1 MPAPAP
7 VPAPATAPAT
17 APDSEVAG
25 LMARVAALETE
36 LVGERAGRE
45 AAEQRGE
52 RLREENVR
60 LQVYH
65 YVHVFFCTNKKSIS
79 AIFAMKKN
87 DYCGQQ
93 VVILS
98 KSNY

>member
-1 MPAPAP
+1 MSAPAP
-7 VPAPATAPAT
+7 VLAPATAI
-17 APDSEVAG
+17 APNSEVAG

-36 LVGERAGRE
+36 LAGERAGRE

-65 YVHVFFCTNKKSIS
+65 CTVF
-79 AIFAMKKN
+79 
-87 DYCGQQ
+87 
-93 VVILS
+93 VVKINFLS
-98 KSNY
+98 